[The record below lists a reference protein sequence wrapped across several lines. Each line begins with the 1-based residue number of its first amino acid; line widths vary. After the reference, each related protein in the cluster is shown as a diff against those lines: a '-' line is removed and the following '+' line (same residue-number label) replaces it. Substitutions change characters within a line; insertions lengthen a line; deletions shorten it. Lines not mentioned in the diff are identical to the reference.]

1 MTMRAAW
8 YESNGSA
15 RDVLTAGDLPNPEPA
30 SGEVL
35 VRVHVSGVNPS
46 DVKGRAGRPLAGP
59 RVVPHSDG
67 AGVIE
72 AVGDGVPASRIGE
85 RVWLWNGQW
94 QRPLGT
100 AAEFIALPAQ
110 QAVRLPDG
118 VDFAAGACLGI
129 PGLTAMHAV
138 NLHDPVEA
146 KTLLVTGAASA
157 VGHYATQIAT
167 ARGACVIGTASVE
180 RSGHARGAGAFAMID
195 YKNEDIVHHVLDLT
209 RGKGVDGI
217 IDMDFSSTARMLSG
231 GVLAAHGKLVGYGSN
246 LRGDNALPFG
256 DILFK
261 SLTLQFFLVYE
272 LLAAERQAAIAA
284 LSTMLEARAL
294 IHTIG
299 ARFPLDDIVAAHEA
313 VESGR
318 ILGNTVVDLVR

>member
-1 MTMRAAW
+1 MRAAW

-15 RDVLTAGDLPNPEPA
+15 RDVLRVGDMPKPEPA

-46 DVKGRAGRPLAGP
+46 DVKSRAGRPLAGP
-59 RVVPHSDG
+59 KVVPHSDG

-72 AVGDGVPASRIGE
+72 AVGKDVPAARIGE

-94 QRPLGT
+94 KRALGT
-100 AAEFIALPAQ
+100 AAEFIALPAE
-110 QAVRLPDG
+110 QAVRLPDA

-129 PGLTAMHAV
+129 PALTAMHAV
-138 NLHDPVEA
+138 SLHDPLEG

-167 ARGACVIGTASVE
+167 ARGARIIGTASAE
-180 RSGHARGAGAFAMID
+180 RSGHALDAGAVAAID
-195 YKNEDIVHHVLDLT
+195 YKTEDVVRRVLDLT
-209 RGKGVDGI
+209 SGKGADGI
-217 IDMDFSSTARMLSG
+217 IDMDFSSTAAMLSG
-231 GVLAAHGKLVGYGSN
+231 GVLAPHGKLVGYGSN
-246 LRGDNALPFG
+246 RRGDNALPFG

-272 LLAAERQAAIAA
+272 LLTVERRAAIAA
-284 LSTMLEARAL
+284 LAGMLETRSLTHA
-294 IHTIG
+294 IG
-299 ARFPLDDIVAAHEA
+299 ARFALDDIVAAHETI
-313 VESGR
+313 ELGHTT
-318 ILGNTVVDLVR
+318 GNTVIDLVR

>member
-1 MTMRAAW
+1 MRAAW

-15 RDVLTAGDLPNPEPA
+15 RDVLVVGDLPKPEPA
-30 SGEVL
+30 AGEVL
-35 VRVHVSGVNPS
+35 VRAHVSGVNPS
-46 DVKGRAGRPLAGP
+46 DVKSRAARPLAGP

-72 AVGDGVPASRIGE
+72 AVGDNVPASRIGE

-110 QAVRLPDG
+110 QAVRLPGG

-129 PGLTAMHAV
+129 PALTAMHAV
-138 NLHDPVEA
+138 NLHEPVEA

-157 VGHYATQIAT
+157 VGHYATQIGT
-167 ARGACVIGTASVE
+167 ARGARVIGTASVE
-180 RSGHARGAGAFAMID
+180 RSGHARGAGAFEMID
-195 YKNEDIVHHVLDLT
+195 YKNEDVVRHVLDLT

-246 LRGDNALPFG
+246 LRGDNPLPFG

-272 LLAAERQAAIAA
+272 LLAAERQVAIAS
-284 LSTMLEARAL
+284 LTTMLEARSL

-299 ARFPLDDIVAAHEA
+299 ARFPLDEIIAAHEA
-313 VESGR
+313 VETGR
-318 ILGNTVVDLVR
+318 IPGNTVVDLLR

>member
-1 MTMRAAW
+1 MRAAW

-15 RDVLTAGDLPNPEPA
+15 RDVLRVGDLPNPEPA
-30 SGEVL
+30 AGEVL

-46 DVKGRAGRPLAGP
+46 DVKSRAARPLAGP

-72 AVGDGVPASRIGE
+72 AVGDNVPASRVGE

-100 AAEFIALPAQ
+100 AAEFIALPAH

-138 NLHDPVEA
+138 NLHDPIEG

-157 VGHYATQIAT
+157 VGHCATQIAT
-167 ARGACVIGTASVE
+167 MRGARVIGTASAE
-180 RSGHARGAGAFAMID
+180 RSDHARGAGAFATID
-195 YKNEDIVHHVLDLT
+195 YKNEDVVRHVLDLT
-209 RGKGVDGI
+209 HGKGVDGI

-231 GVLAAHGKLVGYGSN
+231 GALATHGKLVGYGSN

-272 LLAAERQAAIAA
+272 LLAAERQPAIAA
-284 LSTMLEARAL
+284 LSTMLEARSL
-294 IHTIG
+294 IHTVG
-299 ARFPLDDIVAAHEA
+299 AHFPLDEIVAAHEA
-313 VESGR
+313 VETGR
-318 ILGNTVVDLVR
+318 VLGNTVVDLVR

>member
-1 MTMRAAW
+1 MRAAW

-15 RDVLTAGDLPNPEPA
+15 RDVLRVGDMPKPEPA

-46 DVKGRAGRPLAGP
+46 DVKSRAGRPLAGP
-59 RVVPHSDG
+59 KVVPHSDG

-72 AVGDGVPASRIGE
+72 AVGKDVPTARIGE

-94 QRPLGT
+94 KRAFGT
-100 AAEFIALPAQ
+100 AAEFIALPAE
-110 QAVRLPDG
+110 QAVRLPDA

-129 PGLTAMHAV
+129 PALTAMHAV
-138 NLHDPVEA
+138 NLHDPLEG

-167 ARGACVIGTASVE
+167 VRGARIIGTASAE
-180 RSGHARGAGAFAMID
+180 RSNHALDAGAVAAID
-195 YKNEDIVHHVLDLT
+195 YKTEDVVRRVLDLT
-209 RGKGVDGI
+209 SGKGADGI
-217 IDMDFSSTARMLSG
+217 IDMDFSSTAAMLSG
-231 GVLAAHGKLVGYGSN
+231 GVLAPHGKLVGYGSN
-246 LRGDNALPFG
+246 RRGDNALPFG

-272 LLAAERQAAIAA
+272 LLTAERRAAIAA
-284 LSTMLEARAL
+284 LGSMLETRSLTHA
-294 IHTIG
+294 IG
-299 ARFPLDDIVAAHEA
+299 ARFALDDIAAAHET
-313 VESGR
+313 VETGHTA
-318 ILGNTVVDLVR
+318 GNTIIDLVR